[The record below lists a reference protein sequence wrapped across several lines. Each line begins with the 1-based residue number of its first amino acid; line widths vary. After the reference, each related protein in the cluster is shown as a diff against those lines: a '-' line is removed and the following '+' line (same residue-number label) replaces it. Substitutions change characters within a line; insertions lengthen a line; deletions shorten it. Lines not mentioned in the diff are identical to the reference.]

1 MNTDERWLLL
11 NMLDEELLKGGVV
24 LSEWCSFIVRE
35 TDIAFVNG
43 AHLATICTAV
53 SGIEAHLRSEST
65 AKGSDRL
72 VQLIENSP
80 ISDDLKADLHK
91 LRKYRN
97 RWVHVDEP
105 WSDRMLIDEPTA
117 MESELEN
124 MAFFAARTLRKA
136 IYANQCI

>member
-1 MNTDERWLLL
+1 M
-11 NMLDEELLKGGVV
+11 
-24 LSEWCSFIVRE
+24 
-35 TDIAFVNG
+35 
-43 AHLATICTAV
+43 
-53 SGIEAHLRSEST
+53 
-65 AKGSDRL
+65 
-72 VQLIENSP
+72 QLIENSP